1 MRAPFF
7 FIYFCWP
14 DTMKSLGLKRV
25 PITCIK
31 KKKAKREKM
40 RRDNVFELWLNI
52 SVKESTGI
60 RRPLKYEITDR
71 SEMS

>member
-1 MRAPFF
+1 
-7 FIYFCWP
+7 
-14 DTMKSLGLKRV
+14 
-25 PITCIK
+25 
-31 KKKAKREKM
+31 M

-52 SVKESTGI
+52 SVKDSTGK